1 MLTSSYHVAMIRSLI
16 AVLAATFSLATWAQ
30 NVDSAKE
37 TPRSAI
43 AGSLNFEGQQPKDV
57 SPTGWNGGPEATVF
71 ADNKVVHGGHWSARL
86 ERHADSPSNFSALN
100 KSIPMDFTGQTV
112 ELRGF
117 LRTEDVSG
125 FAGLWMREDGERHG
139 LAFDNMQDQG
149 LRGTTEWKEYS
160 IKLAINSDATQLFF
174 GVLLSGTG
182 KMWADDLQLLVDGK
196 PVWEAAKLVRK
207 ATVVDLDHKFDGGSG
222 ISLTALTNIQI
233 SNLAT
238 LGKVW
243 GFLKYHHPQI
253 TSGQHHWDYDLF
265 RVLPTILAA
274 PDGQTA
280 NAAMLKWTTGLGE
293 VAACSPCARLD
304 ENDLYLKPSVE
315 WIADTASLGK
325 DLSQQLNSI
334 YRNRPALEK
343 QFYVSLA
350 PNIGNP
356 VFQHELAYKTAKL
369 PDPGFQL
376 LALYR
381 FWNII
386 QYWFPYRDVM
396 SENWDKVLVEFIPR
410 ITLAKTP
417 EAYQRELIALIA
429 RAHDTHANLW
439 SSLKARPPVGDC
451 QIPVNLR
458 FIENRTVVAGY
469 AKPEAA
475 KDTGLN
481 LGDVITE
488 IDDVS
493 VSKLIADLTPYYAAS
508 NDSGRMNDMTRSMTN
523 GNCGEANIRVLRDN
537 QDIKLKTKRVNVE
550 QSNRWHDLPGETF
563 RLLSKDVAYLK
574 LSSVKS
580 DDAKHY
586 VESAAGT
593 KGLIIDIRNYPS
605 NFMVFALGSLLVQK
619 ETQFARYTT
628 GDLST
633 PGAFH
638 WGESVSLTPAQPHY
652 GGKIV
657 IIVDEV
663 SLSSAEYTSMAFR
676 SAPGAVVVG
685 STTAGADG
693 NVSPIPLPAG
703 VQGAMSGIGVF
714 YPDKKPTQRV
724 GIIPDVVVR
733 PTIAGIRAGRD
744 EVLEAGIREI
754 LGKDV
759 QAEQMVKMYREGSN

>member
-1 MLTSSYHVAMIRSLI
+1 MQSRGYHVAMIRSLSAI
-16 AVLAATFSLATWAQ
+16 ILATFSLPIWAQ
-30 NVDSAKE
+30 DVGSAKE

-43 AGSLNFEGQQPKDV
+43 AASLNFEGQQATEV
-57 SPTGWNGGPEATVF
+57 SPTGWDGGPAVTLF

-86 ERHADSPSNFSALN
+86 ERHADSPSNFSSLH
-100 KSIPMDFTGQTV
+100 KSIPVDFTGQTV

-117 LRTEDVSG
+117 LRTEEVSG
-125 FAGLWMREDGERHG
+125 FAGLWMREDGEGRG
-139 LAFDNMQDQG
+139 LAFNNMQDQG
-149 LRGTTEWKEYS
+149 LSGTKEWKEYS
-160 IKLAINSDATQLFF
+160 IKLAINSEATQLFF

-207 ATVVDLDHKFDGGSG
+207 PTVVELDHKFDNSSG
-222 ISLTALTNIQI
+222 ITVTALTTIQI

-243 GFLKYHHPQI
+243 GFLKYHHQQI

-265 RVLPTILAA
+265 RVLPLVLAA
-274 PDGQTA
+274 PDAPTA
-280 NAAMLKWTTGLGE
+280 NAAILKWITGLGE
-293 VAACSPCARLD
+293 VTACSPCARLD
-304 ENDLYLKPSVE
+304 EDDLYLKPNVE
-315 WIADTASLGK
+315 WIADTALLGK

-334 YRNRPALEK
+334 YRSRPVVDK

-356 VFQHELAYKTAKL
+356 IFQHEPGYKTAKL

-376 LALYR
+376 LGLYR
-381 FWNII
+381 FWNMI

-396 SENWDKVLVEFIPR
+396 SEDWDRVLTEFIPR
-410 ITLAKTP
+410 ITLAKTA
-417 EAYQRELIALIA
+417 ETYQRELMALIA
-429 RAHDTHANLW
+429 RVHDSHANLW

-458 FIENRTVVAGY
+458 FIENRAVVVGY
-469 AKPEAA
+469 ARPEAA

-488 IDDVS
+488 IEDVP

-508 NDSGRMNDMTRSMTN
+508 NDSGRMLDMTQSMTA
-523 GNCGEANIRVLRDN
+523 GICGEANIRVQRDK
-537 QDIKLKTKRVNVE
+537 QDIKLRLKRVTVE
-550 QSNRWHDLPGETF
+550 RSNRWHDLPGDTF
-563 RLLSKDVAYLK
+563 RLLSQDVAYLK
-574 LSSVKS
+574 LSSVNS
-580 DDAKHY
+580 ADAKHY

-605 NFMVFALGSLLVQK
+605 NFMVFALGSLLVAK
-619 ETQFARYTT
+619 ETQFARFTI

-638 WGESVSLTPAQPHY
+638 WSEAVSLKPAEPHY
-652 GGKIV
+652 AGKIV
-657 IIVDEV
+657 ILVDEV
-663 SLSSAEYTSMAFR
+663 SLSQAEYTSMAFR
-676 SAPGAVVVG
+676 SAADAVVVG

-693 NVSPIPLPAG
+693 NVSAIPLPG
-703 VQGAMSGIGVF
+703 GLQGAISGIGVF

-724 GIIPDVVVR
+724 GIIPDVVVS

-744 EVLEAGIREI
+744 EVLEEGIRQI
-754 LGKDV
+754 VGKDV
-759 QAEQMVKMYREGSN
+759 SLEQVGKMYREGSN